1 MSNVNDLL
9 ERLER
14 AVDIYAQLLA
24 MIEADT
30 ENRSLLAEPAKK
42 MRWAI
47 RDLANEIW
55 LAGKQ

>member
-1 MSNVNDLL
+1 MSNVTDHL

-14 AVDIYAQLLA
+14 AVDIYAQLIAL
-24 MIEADT
+24 IEADS
-30 ENRSLLAEPAKK
+30 ENRTLLAEPAKK

>member
-14 AVDIYAQLLA
+14 AVDIYAQLVA
-24 MIEADT
+24 TIEADN

-55 LAGKQ
+55 LTGKQ